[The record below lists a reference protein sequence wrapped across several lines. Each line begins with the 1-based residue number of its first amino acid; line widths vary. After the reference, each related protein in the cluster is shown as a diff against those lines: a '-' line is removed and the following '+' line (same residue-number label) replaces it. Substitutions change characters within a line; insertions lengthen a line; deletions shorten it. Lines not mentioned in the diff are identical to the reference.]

1 MKAPGD
7 KTVVFTFGSHPVKDL
22 AKRWTAKVTFPPGAT
37 AETMLPIEV
46 VDGNGDPIREGV
58 FEFAN
63 KKLPVADGAASIS
76 YSDFIA
82 GKHAVDLWLH
92 LPGGEHIPGG
102 LTFR

>member
-1 MKAPGD
+1 MKAPSD

-22 AKRWTAKVTFPPGAT
+22 AKRWTAKLTFPPGAT

-58 FEFAN
+58 FEFAD
-63 KKLPVADGAASIS
+63 KRLPVVDGAASIS
-76 YSDFIA
+76 YSDFVA
-82 GKHAVDLWLH
+82 GKHAVELWLH
-92 LPGGEHIPGG
+92 LPDGEHIPGG